1 MRRALALTFALAA
14 AFAGCRKPPPKKTGP
29 VEYRAA
35 DGSFTAR
42 LPGDW
47 KADDSPGESR
57 KIAIFGPPSGKTP
70 FSDLMGVY
78 YHPSADPTPA
88 ARSYVASQTGQGPGL
103 GPTLGGDAAAL
114 DSQGD
119 RSVHDLHSGRDLKE
133 TTRIV
138 AVVVPGGFYTLEHTW
153 PSEQAP
159 DAAFDELVTTF
170 KPGPAAK

>member
-1 MRRALALTFALAA
+1 MRRALILTFALAA
-14 AFAGCRKPPPKKTGP
+14 TATGCRKAPPATGP

-57 KIAIFGPPSGKTP
+57 KIAIFGPPSGKNP

-78 YHPSADPTPA
+78 YHASADPASA

-103 GPTLGGDAAAL
+103 GPTLGGEAAAL

-138 AVVVPGGFYTLEHTW
+138 AVLAPGGFYSLEHTW
-153 PSEQAP
+153 PSDQAP
-159 DAAFDELVTTF
+159 DAAFDELVRTF